1 MQHPM
6 KSNFLILLFCTVT
19 VIFIKAQTEKEPLYF
34 NEYLHYVKDK
44 NLGLAAQKYN
54 VSMAT
59 ASILTAGM
67 FPDPQLEME
76 TSNNGVSKDMGYTVE
91 GAISWTLELGGKRK
105 ARIETAKNEAEYSKL
120 QLQDYLRNL
129 LADATL
135 GYVDA
140 LKSKALLNVQKESYQ
155 SMLKLAKSDSIRY
168 KLGDI
173 SKVTSQQSRLEA
185 SSLLNE
191 VYHLEGTQQQAVT
204 ALSDFIGSD
213 STDKD
218 VVGDLNSFN
227 RNYNLSDLITQA
239 VHERADLLASKQN
252 INTAASRIKLEKA
265 NRTIDLGLSAGA
277 GHNTMA
283 NNEIAP
289 SPAVNTAKLGISV
302 PLKFSNRRNA
312 DLKIAEMSYSQA
324 ETEYRQIENNIRM
337 EVTQAYQ
344 QYTSSQKQLQ
354 QFDNGMLNEAENIL
368 KGITYSYQRGESS
381 ILEVLNAQRT
391 YNELRQNY
399 FQLLAENAASLVELE
414 RKAGIWDIDF

>member
-1 MQHPM
+1 
-6 KSNFLILLFCTVT
+6 
-19 VIFIKAQTEKEPLYF
+19 
-34 NEYLHYVKDK
+34 
-44 NLGLAAQKYN
+44 
-54 VSMAT
+54 MAE
-59 ASILTAGM
+59 ASILTAGI
-67 FPDPQLEME
+67 FPDPQIEME
-76 TSNNGVSKDMGYTVE
+76 TSNNGVSKDMGHTIE

-135 GYVDA
+135 GYIEA

-173 SKVTSQQSRLEA
+173 SKVTSQQSKLEA

-191 VYHLEGTQQQAVT
+191 VYHLEGTQQQSVT
-204 ALSDFIGSD
+204 ALSDFIGND
-213 STDKD
+213 STEKD
-218 VVGDLNSFN
+218 VNGDLNSFN
-227 RNYNLSDLITQA
+227 RNYNLNDLITQA
-239 VHERADLLASKQN
+239 VNERSDLLASKQN

-265 NRTIDLGLSAGA
+265 NRIIDLGLSAGA
-277 GHNTMA
+277 GHNTVA

-289 SPAVNTAKLGISV
+289 SPAVNTVKLGISV

-312 DLKIAEMSYSQA
+312 DLKIAEMGYSQA
-324 ETEYRQIENNIRM
+324 ETEYRQIENSIRM

-344 QYTSSQKQLQ
+344 QYSSAQKQLQ
-354 QFDNGMLNEAENIL
+354 QFDNGMLKEAENIL

-399 FQLLAENAASLVELE
+399 FQLLAENAAALIDLE

>member
-1 MQHPM
+1 MQPLM
-6 KSNFLILLFCTVT
+6 KSNFLIIIVFTVT
-19 VIFIKAQTEKEPLYF
+19 GIFIKGQTEQEPIYF
-34 NEYLHYVKDK
+34 NEYLNYVKDK

-54 VSMAT
+54 VSMAE
-59 ASILTAGM
+59 ASILTAGI
-67 FPDPQLEME
+67 FPDPQIEME
-76 TSNNGVSKDMGYTVE
+76 TSNNGVSKDMGYTME
-91 GAISWTLELGGKRK
+91 GAVSWTLELGGKRK

-135 GYVDA
+135 GYIDA

-191 VYHLEGTQQQAVT
+191 VYQLEGNRQQSIT
-204 ALSDFIGSD
+204 ALSDFMGSD
-213 STDKD
+213 STGKE
-218 VVGDLNSFN
+218 VTGDLNTFN
-227 RNYNLSDLITQA
+227 RTFALNDLITQA
-239 VHERADLLASKQN
+239 FNQRADLLASKQN
-252 INTAASRIKLEKA
+252 INTAASRVKLEKA
-265 NRTIDLGLSAGA
+265 NRAIDLGLSAGA
-277 GHNTMA
+277 GHNTVA

-289 SPAVNTAKLGISV
+289 SPAVNTVKLGISV

-312 DLKIAEMSYSQA
+312 DLKIAEMGHSQA
-324 ETEYRQIENNIRM
+324 ETEYRQIENSIRM

-344 QYTSSQKQLQ
+344 QYTSAQKQLQ
-354 QFDNGMLNEAENIL
+354 QFDNGMLKEAESIL

-399 FQLLAENAASLVELE
+399 FQLLADNASALIELE

>member
-1 MQHPM
+1 M
-6 KSNFLILLFCTVT
+6 KSNFLIILFCTVSG
-19 VIFIKAQTEKEPLYF
+19 IFIKAQTVKEPLYF
-34 NEYLHYVKDK
+34 NEYLAYVKDK

-54 VSMAT
+54 VSMAE

-67 FPDPQLEME
+67 FPDPQIEME
-76 TSNNGVSKDMGYTVE
+76 TSNNGVSKDMGYTVG
-91 GAISWTLELGGKRK
+91 GAVSWTLELGGKRK
-105 ARIETAKNEAEYSKL
+105 ARVEAAKNEAEYSKL

-135 GYVDA
+135 GYVEA
-140 LKSKALLNVQKESYQ
+140 LKSKALLNVQQESYE

-173 SKVTSQQSRLEA
+173 SRVTSQQSKLEA

-191 VYHLEGTQQQAVT
+191 VYHLEGAQQQSVT

-213 STDKD
+213 STGKD
-218 VVGDLNSFN
+218 VTGNLNAFNRSFN
-227 RNYNLSDLITQA
+227 LNELITQA
-239 VHERADLLASKQN
+239 INERADILASKQN
-252 INTAASRIKLEKA
+252 ITTAASKVKLEKA
-265 NRTIDLGLSAGA
+265 NRAIDLGLSAGA
-277 GHNTMA
+277 GHNTVA

-289 SPAVNTAKLGISV
+289 SPSVNTVKLGISV

-312 DLKIAEMSYSQA
+312 DLKIAEMGYSQA
-324 ETEYRQIENNIRM
+324 ETEYRQAENSIRM

-344 QYTSSQKQLQ
+344 QYFSAQKQLQ
-354 QFDNGMLNEAENIL
+354 QFDNGMLKEAESIL

-399 FQLLAENAASLVELE
+399 FQLLAENASALIELE